1 MRVSSMCTLGYAY
14 IDAIF
19 SLSPLQVFNKLL
31 SLASTACES
40 KDHSTWSHLLLSVPG
55 VSGQAGEV

>member
-1 MRVSSMCTLGYAY
+1 M
-14 IDAIF
+14 DAIY

-40 KDHSTWSHLLLSVPG
+40 KDHSTWSHFLLSVPG
-55 VSGQAGEV
+55 VSRQAGKV